1 MSGRRRQQRAP
12 RAADPALRPPFEA
25 PIPAATAPT
34 RIEVAPEF
42 TGGLLY
48 GRHYAVLWGRT
59 IAAAP
64 IEAMSVAQAG
74 IVLGDIEY
82 PPEPPASDPAAPV
95 TRGFSFTIARP
106 AADAPLGWDFT
117 LAVRTAEGAVHSSD
131 FTARRDPTGGG
142 GWLDS
147 GPAWTDGGE
156 APAPPILAFV
166 ERAALDPTGNL
177 VVSGWAVSNAPLI
190 AVQVILDGER
200 VGAAL
205 LGRPRNDLTGV
216 CADYPNAARAGFLL
230 ALPLGFA
237 AASAT
242 TLLVHAVSADG
253 AALRMLVPLE
263 RPAQLNLPAEAA
275 RAAEPEVIA
284 PASAPPTPPPE
295 PSVAEERRRIQMFC
309 DIADLREDGTLA
321 ISGWAVAAVGV
332 DSVRVSLDGAV
343 LGEAETGLARPD
355 VADAFLTVPMARF
368 AGFAFTA
375 RLPLPLP
382 PACRIGVLVRNS
394 LGDEAET
401 QLEPER
407 VARAVVA
414 AAAADPTRFRLEID
428 RPAIADG
435 AMVEPVSTRL
445 TIEGWAVA
453 RSGLAAIAVYLDG
466 QRLGEAHY
474 GLARQDVERAM
485 PDWPG
490 ALRSGFAFHCPPRLL
505 RNGPHRI
512 ELVLRAEDGTS
523 LTEGF
528 GVTVQRSDA
537 AEENATIRRRI
548 AHGEAAALTRALDRL
563 AARPSFRLLIRGAD
577 ADAPAP
583 LTATLASLAAQHGL
597 DWRAD
602 LLAADAPAAAALR
615 RWLVAAGHGAQIG
628 VLNAAAPAGAAPWP
642 PGPAADRLFCGVLA
656 AGDAL
661 DAAALAEIALAAALD
676 PDADFLYADEARP
689 SPVSHEREPF
699 FKPDFAPT
707 LLLATNYIGHPWFA
721 AAGLL
726 HRSGAT
732 ARGLLAGGEY
742 DLVLRCTEHAAAV
755 RHLPKLLC
763 RRGSAALDDPA
774 AERAALAAAAV
785 RRGIAGEVYA
795 GRVPGTWR
803 LRRAAP
809 PDALVSIIIPTNGA
823 GRYVETCIRSL
834 RERTSHRNFEIVCIE
849 NIPDGR
855 AAQRDFVHANA
866 DRVLAAPAAFNWSRF
881 NNLAAAAAR
890 GEYLLFLNDD
900 IEVEQDDWL
909 DAMLEH
915 AADPD
920 IGVVG
925 ARLLYPDRTVQ
936 HAGMF
941 LAGTGTGRHTFRFAA
956 ADDPGYFGLA
966 QTEREASAVTGACML
981 MRRAHFDA
989 LGGFDEAHDIINND
1003 LDFCLRTAEA
1013 GRRVVY
1019 TPHATLTHHELASRG
1034 SLPETYDLAGFE
1046 RRWRLRFA
1054 LGDPFHNPNLSTD
1067 HDDCRPNDEPLRALH
1082 GGGPRFAR
1090 AEIRRILVVKVDHIG
1105 DFVTALPAIRR
1116 LKSSFPDAAIHVL
1129 ASPAAASLAA
1139 LEPAI
1144 AEVIPFAFFHARSAL
1159 GRIALDPAELDA
1171 LRARLEPYR
1180 FDLAV
1185 DLRKHLDTRELLRC
1199 AGAPVL
1205 AGFDHLGQFPWLDI
1219 ALEWEGDRALHPKRQ
1234 HITED
1239 LLRLV
1244 DAVAAAGEATAATP
1258 LRPAAAAPLPTA
1270 LGALFA
1276 RPVVCVHPG
1285 AGNVMKQWPEAD
1297 FIALVALL
1305 LDRHPVNVLL
1315 IGGPDEAATA
1325 ARLEREI
1332 AAPERLGSVAGRL
1345 ALAELPGLLARCALF
1360 IGNDSGPKHIAA
1372 ALGVPTVG
1380 IHSGTVDPAEWG
1392 PLGPDAVA
1400 IARGM
1405 SCAPC
1410 YLNREEDCPRALA
1423 CLHGIDPGA
1432 VYRLC
1437 RPVLAALPAP
1447 AAVPAAARAGAVRA
1461 AGRRRAMAADAA
1473 RAPVR
1478 S

>member
-1 MSGRRRQQRAP
+1 MSGRRRQQRASH
-12 RAADPALRPPFEA
+12 AAGQDVRLLPAPPA
-25 PIPAATAPT
+25 PAATAPI

-59 IAAAP
+59 ITAAP

-74 IVLGDIEY
+74 TVLGDIEY
-82 PPEPPASDPAAPV
+82 PPEPAPTEAAPRI

-106 AADAPLGWDFT
+106 AADAPLYWDFT
-117 LAVRTAEGAVHSSD
+117 LSVRTADGQAHSND
-131 FTARRDPTGGG
+131 FTARRDPEGGG
-142 GWLDS
+142 GRLEA

-190 AVQVILDGER
+190 TVQVTLDGER

-216 CADYPNAARAGFLL
+216 CADYPNAARSGFLL
-230 ALPLGFA
+230 AVPLGAGA
-237 AASAT
+237 ARGT

-253 AALRMLVPLE
+253 AALRMLIPIE
-263 RPAQLNLPAEAA
+263 RPAQLILPAETA
-275 RAAEPEVIA
+275 RATEPEV
-284 PASAPPTPPPE
+284 APPPPPPL

-309 DIADLREDGTLA
+309 DIVDLREDGTLA
-321 ISGWAVAAVGV
+321 ISGWAVSAVGIDTV
-332 DSVRVSLDGAV
+332 SVMLDGEA
-343 LGEAETGLARPD
+343 LGAAEIGLARPD

-368 AGFAFTA
+368 SGFAFTA
-375 RLPLPLP
+375 RLPLPVP
-382 PACRIGVLVRNS
+382 PAYRIGVRVRNS
-394 LGDEAET
+394 LGDQAESWV
-401 QLEPER
+401 EPER
-407 VARAVVA
+407 VALAVVA
-414 AAAADPTRFRLEID
+414 AATADPTRFRLEID

-435 AMVEPVSTRL
+435 AMVEPVSSRL

-466 QRLGEAHY
+466 HRLGEAHY

-505 RNGPHRI
+505 RDGEHRI
-512 ELVLRAEDGTS
+512 DLVLRAEDGTS
-523 LTEGF
+523 LTESF
-528 GVTVQRSDA
+528 GVTVQRGDA
-537 AEENATIRRRI
+537 AEESATIRRRI
-548 AHGEAAALTRALDRL
+548 AHGEAGALTRALDRL

-577 ADAPAP
+577 AAAPAA
-583 LTATLASLAAQHGL
+583 LAASLASLAAQHGL

-602 LLAADAPAAAALR
+602 LLAADASAATALR
-615 RWLVAAGHGAQIG
+615 RWLAEAGHAERVGVMNAAG
-628 VLNAAAPAGAAPWP
+628 PAGTAPWP
-642 PGPAADRLFCGVLA
+642 PRPAADTLLCGVLA
-656 AGDAL
+656 AGDEL
-661 DAAALAEIALAAALD
+661 DAAALAEIALAGALD
-676 PDADFLYADEARP
+676 PATDFLYADEARP

-707 LLLATNYIGHPWFA
+707 LLLATNYIGRPWFA

-726 HRSGAT
+726 HRAGAT
-732 ARGLLAGGEY
+732 ARGLLDAGEY
-742 DLVLRCTEHAAAV
+742 DLVLRCTEQARAV

-763 RRGSAALDDPA
+763 RRGSAALDDPP
-774 AERAALAAAAV
+774 AERAALAAAAA
-785 RRGIAGEVYA
+785 RRGIAGEVRA

-803 LRRAAP
+803 LRREVPAGG
-809 PDALVSIIIPTNGA
+809 LVSIIIPTNGA

-834 RERTSHRNFEIVCIE
+834 RARTRHPNFEIVCIE
-849 NIPDGR
+849 NIPDSR

-920 IGVVG
+920 VAVVG

-941 LAGTGTGRHTFRFAA
+941 LSGASTGRHAFRFAA
-956 ADDPGYFGLA
+956 AEDPGYFGLA
-966 QTEREASAVTGACML
+966 LTEREVSAVTGACML

-989 LGGFDEAHDIINND
+989 LGGFDEAHEVINND

-1019 TPHATLTHHELASRG
+1019 TPHATLIHHELASRG
-1034 SLPETYDLAGFE
+1034 SLPETYDLAAFE

-1054 LGDPFHNPNLSTD
+1054 LGDPFHNPNLSTE
-1067 HDDCRPNDEPLRALH
+1067 HDDCRPNDEPLRLLH
-1082 GGGPRFAR
+1082 GGRARFAR
-1090 AEIRRILVVKVDHIG
+1090 ADIRRILAVKVDHIG

-1116 LKSSFPDAAIHVL
+1116 LKSRFPDAAIHVL

-1139 LEPAI
+1139 LEPAV

-1159 GRIALDPAELDA
+1159 GRIEIDTEGLDK
-1171 LRARLEPYR
+1171 LRTRLHPYR
-1180 FDLAV
+1180 FDLAI

-1199 AGAPVL
+1199 AGAPLL
-1205 AGFDHLGQFPWLDI
+1205 AGFDHMGQFPWLDI

-1244 DAVAAAGEATAATP
+1244 DAVAAAGDTASAAP
-1258 LRPAAAAPLPTA
+1258 LRPAAATPLPTA
-1270 LGALFA
+1270 LDALFA
-1276 RPVVCVHPG
+1276 HPVVCVHPG

-1305 LDRHPVNVLL
+1305 LRYHPVNVLL
-1315 IGGPDEAATA
+1315 IGGADEAETA
-1325 ARLEREI
+1325 ARLEHEI
-1332 AAPERLGSVAGRL
+1332 AAPERVGSVAGRL
-1345 ALAELPGLLARCALF
+1345 PLAELAGVLARCTLF

-1380 IHSGTVDPAEWG
+1380 IHSGTVDPTEWG
-1392 PLGPDAVA
+1392 PLGEDAVA

-1410 YLNREEDCPRALA
+1410 YLNREQDCPRALA
-1423 CLHGIDPGA
+1423 CIHGIDPGA

-1437 RPVLAALPAP
+1437 RPVLAALPGP
-1447 AAVPAAARAGAVRA
+1447 PVVAADPGERVVRGSA
-1461 AGRRRAMAADAA
+1461 RRRAMATVAA
-1473 RAPVR
+1473 RGPVR